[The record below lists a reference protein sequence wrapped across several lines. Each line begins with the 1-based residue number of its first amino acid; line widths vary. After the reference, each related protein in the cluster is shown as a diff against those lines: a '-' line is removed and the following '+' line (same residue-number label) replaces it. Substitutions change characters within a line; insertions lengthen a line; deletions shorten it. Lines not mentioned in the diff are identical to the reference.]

1 MCSDIQNESQVSDM
15 YAVVARFEVKPE
27 GVQEFDALA
36 AWRISEA
43 AANEPGLIAYAFHQV
58 DGQPLARVFYE
69 IYRDRDAFE
78 EHRMTPQT
86 AEFLARHAQY
96 VEGPP
101 RTERLEPLYTAG
113 RLKYARVTHPT
124 QKTGGPS

>member
-1 MCSDIQNESQVSDM
+1 M

-27 GVQEFDALA
+27 GVQKFDALA

-69 IYRDRDAFE
+69 IYRDRDAFRD
-78 EHRMTPQT
+78 HRMTPQT

-96 VEGPP
+96 VQGPP
-101 RTERLEPLYTAG
+101 RMELLEALCTAG
-113 RLKYARVTHPT
+113 RLNCAGVAHPT
-124 QKTGGPS
+124 HNTGGRS